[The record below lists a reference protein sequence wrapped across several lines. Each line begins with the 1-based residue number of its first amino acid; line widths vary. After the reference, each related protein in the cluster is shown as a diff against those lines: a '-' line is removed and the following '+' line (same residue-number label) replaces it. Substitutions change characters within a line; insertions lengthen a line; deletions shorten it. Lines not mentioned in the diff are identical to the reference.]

1 MHTCRSCMQH
11 SRRQTRVQSSWGENW
26 SNLMSHKYARYCF
39 YSLSSR
45 AVTGNPGN
53 PFPELPDTFS
63 LPDSPG
69 NEFWLSPI
77 PRFPAHHSPI
87 PRTLENFT
95 KKLDNFRKN
104 EQNPKKNKK
113 IRGKS
118 EKCKFFLHL
127 SNFGWFF
134 KEVYS
139 HSIHS
144 TKKSSLK
151 LCL

>member
-1 MHTCRSCMQH
+1 MPDVVFVLGT
-11 SRRQTRVQSSWGENW
+11 V
-26 SNLMSHKYARYCF
+26 HKLP
-39 YSLSSR
+39 SKDGSR

-113 IRGKS
+113 KCGGNLKNANFSYIHPILVDFLKKYTLIPYIVLKS
-118 EKCKFFLHL
+118 L
-127 SNFGWFF
+127 
-134 KEVYS
+134 V
-139 HSIHS
+139 
-144 TKKSSLK
+144 
-151 LCL
+151 